1 MAGLTFEHVWKSYG
15 DVQALRGVDLEVGE
29 GEFFALVGPSA
40 SGKSTVLRVAA
51 GLEEVSRGNIRI
63 GGRDV
68 TALSPVDR
76 NVAMVF
82 QNYALFPH
90 LNVAENVGFGLT
102 ARKVAKAEVERRVRS
117 TAQLVGCE
125 DLLGRK
131 PHELSG
137 GERQRVALARALA
150 RDPDVF
156 LLDEPLSNLD
166 AQLRVQ
172 MRVELKRLHQRVGTT
187 TVFVTHDQV
196 EALTLGERVGV
207 LHRGAI
213 EQVGTPDE
221 IYRHPA
227 NRFVAGFIGTPA
239 MNFMKAKVEEGR
251 MRAGPF
257 SVPVPR
263 DASRFSARSLDAG
276 IRPEHLR
283 VSHDNDGVPARVE
296 VVEVAG
302 NETFVHVRAHEHG
315 LVARGG
321 PNLRPSVGETV
332 YLKPTPGSVHV
343 FDAESGRTL
352 AHSA

>member
-15 DVQALRGVDLEVGE
+15 GVEALRGVDLDILD

-40 SGKSTVLRVAA
+40 SGKSTILRVAA
-51 GLEEVSRGNIRI
+51 GLEEVSRGSIRI
-63 GGRDV
+63 GERDI
-68 TALSPVDR
+68 TAVSPVDR

-90 LNVAENVGFGLT
+90 LNVAENIGFGLT
-102 ARKVAKAEVERRVRS
+102 ARKVPKEEIEARVRS

-196 EALTLGERVGV
+196 EALTLGDRVGV
-207 LHRGAI
+207 LRRGVI
-213 EQVGTPDE
+213 EQVGAPDE
-221 IYRHPA
+221 IYRRPA

-239 MNFMKAKVEEGR
+239 MNFMPAAVDDGVL
-251 MRAGPF
+251 RAGPF
-257 SVPVPR
+257 AVQLPS
-263 DASRFSARSLDAG
+263 DAGPLADRLEAG

-283 VSHDNDGVPARVE
+283 VSHNNEGVAARVE

-302 NETFVHVRAHEHG
+302 NETFVHATVDEQT

-321 PNLRPSVGETV
+321 PELRPSVGETV
-332 YLKPTPGSVHV
+332 YLTPAPGSVYV
-343 FDAESGRTL
+343 FDAASGRTL
-352 AHSA
+352 VQPA